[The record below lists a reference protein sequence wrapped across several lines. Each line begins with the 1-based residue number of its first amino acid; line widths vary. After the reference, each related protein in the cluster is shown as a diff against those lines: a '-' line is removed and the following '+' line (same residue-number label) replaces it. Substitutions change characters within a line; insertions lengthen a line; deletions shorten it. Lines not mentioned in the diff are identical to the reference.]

1 MIKTTN
7 MEKVLFGD
15 NQFFAVS
22 HQSDEKSRAQA
33 IRFKDDSS
41 IIRVL
46 DQAISLGI
54 NTFMCTTHD
63 RIGNVCAHIR
73 NNPAGYENFKIYPC
87 MPYAH
92 KYANAVT
99 ELGIMGTIKQYVPGN
114 IFGTFAKGGL
124 AYLNKDF
131 TKLMELL
138 IDAEMKM
145 FTGIDTPVIF
155 IQNVLVDMILGLKM
169 YRVFAEFDAYIRKRY
184 NSEPGYITMN
194 MPLLLDALN
203 SVGIENPIICSSINK
218 IGFRMSGGKEIYEKY
233 LNEREFRPI
242 AMQVLAAGA
251 LRPKEAIEYL
261 GQFPKIESVLFGA
274 SSKAHIEETKLLI
287 EYCVA

>member
-1 MIKTTN
+1 

-15 NQFFAVS
+15 NQFFAVN
-22 HQSDEKSRAQA
+22 HLSDEKSRAQS
-33 IRFKDDSS
+33 IRFKDDAS

-54 NTFMCTTHD
+54 DTFMCTTHD
-63 RIGNVCAHIR
+63 RIANICDHIR
-73 NNPAGYENFKIYPC
+73 KNPAGYNGFKIYPC

-99 ELGIMGTIKQYVPGN
+99 ELGIVGTIKQYVPGN

-131 TKLMELL
+131 IKLMQLL

-145 FTGIDTPVIF
+145 FAGIQTPVIF

-169 YRVFAEFDAYIRKRY
+169 YQVFARVRCLYPE
-184 NSEPGYITMN
+184 
-194 MPLLLDALN
+194 
-203 SVGIENPIICSSINK
+203 K
-218 IGFRMSGGKEIYEKY
+218 I
-233 LNEREFRPI
+233 
-242 AMQVLAAGA
+242 Q
-251 LRPKEAIEYL
+251 
-261 GQFPKIESVLFGA
+261 Q
-274 SSKAHIEETKLLI
+274 
-287 EYCVA
+287 